1 LATIPTGAALNAV
14 ARRALDLNHCGLSM
28 ISLVADDADRTDS
41 SLDAEGFTGD
51 QAINSNVCFALK
63 ECYVTC
69 LLAAVQ
75 PYLVMIALFS

>member
-1 LATIPTGAALNAV
+1 
-14 ARRALDLNHCGLSM
+14 M

-41 SLDAEGFTGD
+41 SLGAEGFTGD
-51 QAINSNVCFALK
+51 QAINPNVCFALK

-75 PYLVMIALFS
+75 P